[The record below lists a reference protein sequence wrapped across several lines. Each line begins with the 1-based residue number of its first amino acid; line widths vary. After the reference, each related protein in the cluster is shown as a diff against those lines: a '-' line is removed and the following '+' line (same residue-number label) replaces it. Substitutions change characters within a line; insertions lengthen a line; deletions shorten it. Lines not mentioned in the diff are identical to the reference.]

1 MKTSVFLLFVLV
13 FSSLNAQ
20 KGVIMTNTKAF
31 KHLIADGNDQI
42 LDVRT
47 KKEFAKGHIKGAL
60 NIDYWNPKFLD
71 LVKSDF
77 DKSIPLLVYCAGGGR
92 SAMASERLKKKGYK
106 LIYDLEGGYEAY
118 TE

>member
-31 KHLIADGNDQI
+31 KHLI
-42 LDVRT
+42 
-47 KKEFAKGHIKGAL
+47 AKGHIKGAL